1 MNSLKL
7 ILSNPR
13 YFAPAFVFASL
24 NILLGTW
31 VIYIPQVKARLQ
43 LDDGDLGV
51 ALFFYAL
58 GVMIMLPIIPLLTKK
73 LGVGKATLYGLI
85 LFIAAFTMPLLAETY
100 TVLCGAL
107 LITGAFSGGTDVAM
121 NSLVSDLEKKD
132 GVSFMS
138 AAHGFFSLGGVI
150 GAGIG
155 GLIMHFFSM
164 PVYHMIF
171 MSSIVLIINLFLC
184 RQYVNI
190 SGEHESS
197 IKESLSVVKMS
208 PLFGLAFIAFVIM
221 GSEGAIEHW
230 SKLYMLEVLDISSDQ
245 LAGYG
250 FVIFSVAMTTGR
262 FFGDGIS
269 DRFGSHRIISYGI
282 LLAAAGF
289 GLILMVSYI
298 VVIVG
303 FGLVGLG
310 LSVVIPELF
319 RIAGQNNSVSA
330 SVARSFVSGLG
341 FVGFLLGPVV
351 LGYISDHANLHTSFI
366 VLLGLTILAAISSMI
381 ISRKDKLVM

>member
-7 ILSNPR
+7 ILSKPR

-31 VIYIPQVKARLQ
+31 VIYIPQVKARLG

-51 ALFFYAL
+51 ALFCYAL
-58 GVMIMLPIIPLLTKK
+58 GVMVMLPLIPLLTKK
-73 LGVGKATLYGLI
+73 LGVGRATLFGLI
-85 LFIAAFTMPLLAETY
+85 CFALAFIMPLVAETY
-100 TVLCGAL
+100 PLLCGAL
-107 LITGAFSGGTDVAM
+107 LVTGAFSGGTDVAM
-121 NSLVSDLEKKD
+121 NSLVSELEKTD

-155 GLIMHFFSM
+155 GLIMHYFSL
-164 PVYHMIF
+164 PVYHMLVV
-171 MSSIVLIINLFLC
+171 SCIVLLINAYLC
-184 RQYVNI
+184 RQYVSI
-190 SGEHESS
+190 AGEHESS
-197 IKESLSVVKMS
+197 IKESFSFAKMS
-208 PLFGLAFIAFVIM
+208 PLFGLAFIAFVVM

-230 SKLYMLEVLDISSDQ
+230 SKLYMLEVVDVSTEQ

-250 FVIFSVAMTTGR
+250 FVIFSAAMTTGR

-269 DRFGSHRIISYGI
+269 DRFGSYRIISCGI
-282 LLAAAGF
+282 LLATIGF
-289 GLILMVSYI
+289 GFILMASFAVTI
-298 VVIVG
+298 FG
-303 FGLVGLG
+303 FALVGLG

-319 RIAGQNNSVSA
+319 RIAGQIQSVSA
-330 SVARSFVSGLG
+330 SLAISFVSGLG

-351 LGYISDHANLHTSFI
+351 LGYISDSANLHVSFT
-366 VLLGLTILAAISSMI
+366 VLLGLSVIAVAFSLI
-381 ISRKDKLVM
+381 ISNKHKKVL